1 MVLRHPSIKS
11 VAAPFNSSI
20 LSLIQ
25 YVSAVRVYRRIH
37 SVAFR
42 FASSM
47 RSVLSVRAARV

>member
-1 MVLRHPSIKS
+1 MLRHPSIKS

-42 FASSM
+42 FVSSM